1 MIMNNNNNEENQRN
15 NYFLKSIISLYQFR
29 NCSKY
34 FSDVCI
40 NGIWYRFC
48 DIYDSVMNLN
58 DDKCLKKYEP
68 QMLIYELNEDN
79 NYINPFYNSLN
90 QSNKNIYLNVLV
102 NQPILTFE
110 KNNIMDIIR
119 LNSLLNEV
127 KIKITKNNN
136 NFNN

>member
-1 MIMNNNNNEENQRN
+1 
-15 NYFLKSIISLYQFR
+15 
-29 NCSKY
+29 
-34 FSDVCI
+34 
-40 NGIWYRFC
+40 
-48 DIYDSVMNLN
+48 MNLN

-90 QSNKNIYLNVLV
+90 QSNKNIYLTVLV